1 MLLPRLF
8 LLFSLLCCNLGASAA
23 PLALPALTAPV
34 IDTTQ
39 TLPPAALTALNQRLS
54 RLSTQTGSQIAILML
69 PTTQPESIEQF
80 SIRLAEAWQIGR
92 SKVDDGVI
100 IIVAKEDRSTRIE
113 VGYGLEGAIPDAIAK
128 RIIAEEMTP
137 HFSRGDF
144 AGGLNA
150 AIDRLEKLIAG
161 EELPAPTEDSANRFD
176 SPLIFLVLLVA
187 SMARAVFGIVGSIG
201 ISLLAAA
208 ITWFTFGSI
217 VAAIGVGLFT
227 FLISLIRFSPGSG
240 GGRGGGGGGFS
251 GGGGRFGGGGA
262 SGKW

>member
-1 MLLPRLF
+1 
-8 LLFSLLCCNLGASAA
+8 
-23 PLALPALTAPV
+23 
-34 IDTTQ
+34 
-39 TLPPAALTALNQRLS
+39 
-54 RLSTQTGSQIAILML
+54 ML

-80 SIRLAEAWQIGR
+80 SIRLAETWQIGR

-176 SPLIFLVLLVA
+176 SPLIFLVLLAA
-187 SMARAVFGIVGSIG
+187 SLARALFGMVGSIG
-201 ISLLAAA
+201 ISLVAAA

-240 GGRGGGGGGFS
+240 GGRGGGGGIFRRRILGWRGSFWRRRCLRQMVKPAPRRHS
-251 GGGGRFGGGGA
+251 GRTNPPIQLPYLHRRFEPD
-262 SGKW
+262 

>member
-34 IDTTQ
+34 IDTTH
-39 TLPPAALTALNQRLS
+39 TLPPAALTALNQRLTQ
-54 RLSTQTGSQIAILML
+54 LSTQTGSQIAILML

-80 SIRLAEAWQIGR
+80 SIRLAETWQIGR

-161 EELPAPTEDSANRFD
+161 EELPAPPRT
-176 SPLIFLVLLVA
+176 VQTA
-187 SMARAVFGIVGSIG
+187 STR
-201 ISLLAAA
+201 
-208 ITWFTFGSI
+208 
-217 VAAIGVGLFT
+217 
-227 FLISLIRFSPGSG
+227 P
-240 GGRGGGGGGFS
+240 
-251 GGGGRFGGGGA
+251 
-262 SGKW
+262 